1 MSGSSPAPIHARFD
15 SLEQEAFLSLWRTYD
30 RLRALEEEFFRGWDL
45 TGQQYNVLRLL
56 EAHREGPLGTLELAN
71 RLVSRAPD
79 ITRMLDKLE
88 QRDLVARVRSETD
101 RRAVLVSLTSA
112 GRQLLEQIREPLR
125 ECHERQLGHL
135 APADLEQLIG
145 LMRQVRAPHET
156 DGSAWR

>member
-1 MSGSSPAPIHARFD
+1 MNGSSPIPIRARFD

-30 RLRALEEEFFRGWDL
+30 RLRALEEEFFRGWEL

-56 EAHREGPLGTLELAN
+56 EAHREGPLGTLEVAN

-88 QRDLVARVRSETD
+88 QRGLVDRVRSDSD
-101 RRAVLVSLTSA
+101 RRAVLVSLTTA
-112 GRQLLEQIREPLR
+112 GRKLLDQIRDPLR

-135 APADLEQLIG
+135 SPKVLEQLIE

-156 DGSAWR
+156 TGSSWN